1 MNYCKL
7 IRILLRFLS
16 DFFYSYSVYDNQGE
30 LLSHK
35 DDLSLLQLYQELL
48 KDERFKKSDLETI
61 DVLQQLHRYGY
72 YRTKNTSIV
81 AKVNENGKSAI
92 EKGKRS

>member
-7 IRILLRFLS
+7 IRLLLRFLS
-16 DFFYSYSVYDNQGE
+16 DFFYSYSVFDNEGQ
-30 LLSHK
+30 LVSHK
-35 DDLSLLQLYQELL
+35 DDLSLLQLYQELI

-72 YRTKNTSIV
+72 YKTKNTSIV
-81 AKVNENGKSAI
+81 AKVNENGKSAT
-92 EKGKRS
+92 EKGQPS